1 MSVLSLPAW
10 GAMRWRGDKGRDDG
24 RRRMIWNAIGTTD
37 GRLRGRVLDFLK
49 VNVLIYRDET
59 GSAWHTGF

>member
-1 MSVLSLPAW
+1 
-10 GAMRWRGDKGRDDG
+10 
-24 RRRMIWNAIGTTD
+24 MIWNAIGTTD
-37 GRLRGRVLDFLK
+37 GRWRGRVLDFLK